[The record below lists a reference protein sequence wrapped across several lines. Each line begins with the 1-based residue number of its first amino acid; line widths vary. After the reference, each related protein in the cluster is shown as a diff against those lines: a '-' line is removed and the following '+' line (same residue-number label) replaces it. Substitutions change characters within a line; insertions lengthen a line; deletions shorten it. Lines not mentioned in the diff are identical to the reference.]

1 VDVLETSHS
10 ESESPRPEQLRLYS
24 DEDEPREVIRHRI
37 LVQHPGPPRNN
48 RNLHYYH
55 QTKLTGVPVPVV
67 PGQSDIESDY
77 RRDLITGSVHME
89 ARTRDGARE
98 VGGHA
103 PPSIYQQAATLNRN
117 KSVSKSR
124 LSIPRG
130 RSMEKMTR
138 EVEISQDDDEDEV
151 VRAPLSRE
159 EERRKII
166 ELERRNEKRPVSVSR
181 SGSRVSKLMGV
192 KSKPKFMG
200 TTETENES
208 QYSGH
213 SGSSLKRDVSM
224 KNRYN
229 LQQGGHAGRLKRT
242 GSSATTTTTGS
253 ARQVIGR
260 KKMPGSVTSSV
271 NSSESEHGSA
281 GQSAISRG
289 TNQSNLSNRSVFLHA
304 TAVADIPTKPINGM
318 ADSKHLAGSSN
329 LQKSKKISRSIS
341 LLAPFK
347 KQAASAP
354 IREKEVIYDSSGQ
367 IVHSGKPPR
376 APPAPIR
383 KIQPDPVMA
392 RDRKFAS
399 SSDLLQDEAEV
410 MSSPE
415 DLMTSKTSSKVS
427 RSVSMPKDTRLAGW
441 FKKRKR
447 V

>member
-1 VDVLETSHS
+1 
-10 ESESPRPEQLRLYS
+10 
-24 DEDEPREVIRHRI
+24 
-37 LVQHPGPPRNN
+37 
-48 RNLHYYH
+48 
-55 QTKLTGVPVPVV
+55 
-67 PGQSDIESDY
+67 
-77 RRDLITGSVHME
+77 ME

-98 VGGHA
+98 GGA
-103 PPSIYQQAATLNRN
+103 PPSIYQQAATLNRD
-117 KSVSKSR
+117 KSLSRSR
-124 LSIPRG
+124 LSMTRG
-130 RSMEKMTR
+130 RSVEKLTR

-289 TNQSNLSNRSVFLHA
+289 TNQSNQSNRSVYLHA
-304 TAVADIPTKPINGM
+304 TAVADIP
-318 ADSKHLAGSSN
+318 
-329 LQKSKKISRSIS
+329 
-341 LLAPFK
+341 
-347 KQAASAP
+347 
-354 IREKEVIYDSSGQ
+354 
-367 IVHSGKPPR
+367 
-376 APPAPIR
+376 
-383 KIQPDPVMA
+383 
-392 RDRKFAS
+392 
-399 SSDLLQDEAEV
+399 
-410 MSSPE
+410 
-415 DLMTSKTSSKVS
+415 SSKPLNTGENK
-427 RSVSMPKDTRLAGW
+427 MNG
-441 FKKRKR
+441 
-447 V
+447 

>member
-1 VDVLETSHS
+1 M
-10 ESESPRPEQLRLYS
+10 
-24 DEDEPREVIRHRI
+24 
-37 LVQHPGPPRNN
+37 
-48 RNLHYYH
+48 
-55 QTKLTGVPVPVV
+55 VPVV
-67 PGQSDIESDY
+67 TGPSDVESDY

-89 ARTRDGARE
+89 ARTRDG
-98 VGGHA
+98 GPA
-103 PPSIYQQAATLNRN
+103 PPSIYQQAATLNRD
-117 KSVSKSR
+117 KSASKSK
-124 LSIPRG
+124 LRG
-130 RSMEKMTR
+130 RSVEKLTR

-192 KSKPKFMG
+192 KTKSKVVPA
-200 TTETENES
+200 TETENES

-213 SGSSLKRDVSM
+213 SSSSLAL

-229 LQQGGHAGRLKRT
+229 LQQAAGRLKRT
-242 GSSATTTTTGS
+242 GSTATTGS
-253 ARQVIGR
+253 ARQVISR

-281 GQSAISRG
+281 GQSAISRA

-304 TAVADIPTKPINGM
+304 TAVADIPSAKPGSGAGGGGALGENKQLG
-318 ADSKHLAGSSN
+318 GSSSSS

-347 KQAASAP
+347 KQTAAAAG
-354 IREKEVIYDSSGQ
+354 REKEVIYDSSGQ

-383 KIQPDPVMA
+383 KIPADPMMT
-392 RDRKFAS
+392 RDKKFAS
-399 SSDLLQDEAEV
+399 SSDLLQDESEV

-415 DLMTSKTSSKVS
+415 DLGPAKISSKVS

>member
-1 VDVLETSHS
+1 V
-10 ESESPRPEQLRLYS
+10 
-24 DEDEPREVIRHRI
+24 
-37 LVQHPGPPRNN
+37 
-48 RNLHYYH
+48 
-55 QTKLTGVPVPVV
+55 VPVV
-67 PGQSDIESDY
+67 TGPSDVESDY

-89 ARTRDGARE
+89 ARTRDG
-98 VGGHA
+98 GHA
-103 PPSIYQQAATLNRN
+103 PPSIYQQAATLNRD
-117 KSVSKSR
+117 KSASKSK
-124 LSIPRG
+124 LRG
-130 RSMEKMTR
+130 RSVEKMTR

-181 SGSRVSKLMGV
+181 SGSRVSKLMGI
-192 KSKPKFMG
+192 KSKSKLVPN
-200 TTETENES
+200 TETENES

-213 SGSSLKRDVSM
+213 SSSSIKRDAVAL

-229 LQQGGHAGRLKRT
+229 LQQGAGRLKRT
-242 GSSATTTTTGS
+242 GSTATTGS
-253 ARQVIGR
+253 ARQVISR

-281 GQSAISRG
+281 GQSAISRA

-304 TAVADIPTKPINGM
+304 TAVADIPSAKPGSNG
-318 ADSKHLAGSSN
+318 AVAVGENKQQVGSGSSSS

-347 KQAASAP
+347 KQTAAAAG
-354 IREKEVIYDSSGQ
+354 REKEVIYDSSGQ

-383 KIQPDPVMA
+383 KIPADPMMT
-392 RDRKFAS
+392 RDKKFAS
-399 SSDLLQDEAEV
+399 SSDLLQDEGEV

-415 DLMTSKTSSKVS
+415 DLGPAKISSKVS

>member
-1 VDVLETSHS
+1 M
-10 ESESPRPEQLRLYS
+10 
-24 DEDEPREVIRHRI
+24 
-37 LVQHPGPPRNN
+37 
-48 RNLHYYH
+48 
-55 QTKLTGVPVPVV
+55 VPVV
-67 PGQSDIESDY
+67 TGPSDVESDY

-89 ARTRDGARE
+89 ARTRDG
-98 VGGHA
+98 GPA
-103 PPSIYQQAATLNRN
+103 PPSIYQQAATLNRD
-117 KSVSKSR
+117 KSASKSK
-124 LSIPRG
+124 LRG
-130 RSMEKMTR
+130 RSVEKLTR

-192 KSKPKFMG
+192 KSKSKVVPN
-200 TTETENES
+200 TETENES

-213 SGSSLKRDVSM
+213 SSSSVKRDAVAL

-229 LQQGGHAGRLKRT
+229 LQQGAGRLKRT
-242 GSSATTTTTGS
+242 GSTATTGS
-253 ARQVIGR
+253 ARQVISR

-281 GQSAISRG
+281 GQSAISRA

-304 TAVADIPTKPINGM
+304 TAVADIPSAKPGNGVGVGEN
-318 ADSKHLAGSSN
+318 KQLAGSTSSN

-347 KQAASAP
+347 KQTAVAAVG
-354 IREKEVIYDSSGQ
+354 REKEVIYDSSGQ

-383 KIQPDPVMA
+383 KMPADPLMT
-392 RDRKFAS
+392 RGDKKFAS
-399 SSDLLQDEAEV
+399 SSDLLQDEGEV

-415 DLMTSKTSSKVS
+415 DLGPAKISSKVS
-427 RSVSMPKDTRLAGW
+427 RSVSMPKDTRIAGW

>member
-1 VDVLETSHS
+1 M
-10 ESESPRPEQLRLYS
+10 
-24 DEDEPREVIRHRI
+24 
-37 LVQHPGPPRNN
+37 
-48 RNLHYYH
+48 
-55 QTKLTGVPVPVV
+55 VPVV
-67 PGQSDIESDY
+67 TGPSDVESDY
-77 RRDLITGSVHME
+77 RRDLIAGSVHME
-89 ARTRDGARE
+89 ARTRD
-98 VGGHA
+98 GGHA
-103 PPSIYQQAATLNRN
+103 PPSIYQQAATLNRD
-117 KSVSKSR
+117 KSASKSK
-124 LSIPRG
+124 LRG
-130 RSMEKMTR
+130 RSVEKITR

-192 KSKPKFMG
+192 KSKSKLVPN
-200 TTETENES
+200 TETENES

-213 SGSSLKRDVSM
+213 SSSSVKRDAVAL

-229 LQQGGHAGRLKRT
+229 LQQGAGRLKRT
-242 GSSATTTTTGS
+242 GSTATTGS
-253 ARQVIGR
+253 ARQVISR

-281 GQSAISRG
+281 GQSAISRA

-304 TAVADIPTKPINGM
+304 TAVADIPSAKPGGSVGVGEN
-318 ADSKHLAGSSN
+318 KQLAGSTSSN

-347 KQAASAP
+347 KQTAAAVGK
-354 IREKEVIYDSSGQ
+354 EKEVIYDSSGQ

-383 KIQPDPVMA
+383 KIPADPMMS
-392 RDRKFAS
+392 RDKKFAS
-399 SSDLLQDEAEV
+399 SSDLLQDEGEV

-415 DLMTSKTSSKVS
+415 DLGPAKISSKVS